1 MRLFALAVLLAGC
14 ATSSPVADPVDLDGT
29 EALLGYLADQG
40 FLVEPAGLTTST
52 IPLVTAATYRVI
64 GDASPAVLEVFE
76 FDTEAEAAGGLTR
89 LRAEIRPRVGQ
100 EVFAR
105 GVLVVY
111 ARAATSR
118 TTRNAR
124 LRRALADA
132 LGPPR
137 GGA

>member
-1 MRLFALAVLLAGC
+1 MRLLALTVLLAGC
-14 ATSSPVADPVDLDGT
+14 ATSGTATDPVDLDGT
-29 EALLGYLADQG
+29 EALLDYLADQG
-40 FLVEPAGLTTST
+40 FIVEPAGLTTST
-52 IPLVTAATYRVI
+52 IPLVTAATYRVT

-76 FDTEAEAAGGLTR
+76 FETEAAAADGLTR
-89 LRAEIRPRVGQ
+89 LRAEIRPRVSQ
-100 EVFAR
+100 EVFTR

-111 ARAATSR
+111 TRAATSR